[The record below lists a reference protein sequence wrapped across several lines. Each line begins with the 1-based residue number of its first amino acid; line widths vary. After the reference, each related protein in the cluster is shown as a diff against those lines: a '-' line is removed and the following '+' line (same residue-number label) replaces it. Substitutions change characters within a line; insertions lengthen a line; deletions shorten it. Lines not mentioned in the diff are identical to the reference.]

1 MKLDLDTFN
10 EILMTITRNKTRS
23 LLTAFG
29 VFWGI
34 FMLVALMG
42 GGNGFKALM
51 SSTFEGFAQNS
62 AFIFPQKTGEAY
74 KGFRKGRS
82 WNLEQADMERIRK
95 IEGIDIVTCTQ
106 NQWGITAVYQ
116 DKKSEGAII
125 KGLYPEYARIED
137 QKVKYGRFL
146 NDIDVMEKRKVCFIG
161 KKISEELFGKDT
173 NPCGKLVKAGGIYYQ
188 VIGMAGDANSNMQI
202 NGSADETI
210 AIPFSTFAAAY
221 GIGSD
226 IGLMCLTMKPG
237 YKMTDKQPEI
247 EAVIKQHH
255 LIHPD
260 DNQAIAVINAEAVF
274 SMVDSLFSGINVLI
288 WMIGL
293 GTLLS
298 GVIGVSNIMMV
309 TVKER
314 TTEIGIRRAI
324 GATPRTI
331 MEQILTESMVLTLIA
346 GMAGISFSVFLLQ
359 LMNMG
364 MEASDHPADFQVSF
378 GMAITAAVIVMVLG
392 VTAGIAP
399 ALRAMSI
406 KPIEA
411 IRDE

>member
-1 MKLDLDTFN
+1 MKFDLDTFN
-10 EILMTITRNKTRS
+10 EILLTITRNKTRS

-34 FMLVALMG
+34 FMLVTLMG

-51 SSTFEGFAQNS
+51 STTFEGFAQNS
-62 AFIFPQKTGEAY
+62 AFVWPQRTGEAY
-74 KGFRKGRS
+74 KGFRKGRW
-82 WNLEQADMERIRK
+82 WNLEQTDMVRVRQ
-95 IEGIDIVTCTQ
+95 IEGVDIVTCVQ
-106 NQWGITAVYQ
+106 NRWGVTAVYQ
-116 DKKSEGAII
+116 DKKSEGAIV
-125 KGLYPEYARIED
+125 KGLYPEYNSIED
-137 QKVKYGRFL
+137 QKVKYGRFI
-146 NDIDVMEKRKVCFIG
+146 NDIDILEKRKVCFIG
-161 KKISEELFGKDT
+161 KKVSEELFGKDV
-173 NPCGKLVKAGGIYYQ
+173 NPCGKLIKADGIYYQ
-188 VIGMAGDANSNMQI
+188 VIGMAGDTNSNMQI
-202 NGSADETI
+202 NGSADESLS
-210 AIPFSTFAAAY
+210 IPFSTYVAAY
-221 GIGSD
+221 NIGSD

-237 YKMTDKQPEI
+237 YKVTERQPYI
-247 EAVIKQHH
+247 ESVIKQHH

-260 DNQAIAVINAEAVF
+260 DTQCMQFLNAEALF
-274 SMVDSLFSGINVLI
+274 SMVDSLFKSINMLV

-293 GTLLS
+293 GTLIS

-346 GMAGISFSVFLLQ
+346 GMTGISFSVFLLQ
-359 LMNMG
+359 MMNLG
-364 MEASDHPADFQVSF
+364 MEASNQPANFQVSF
-378 GMAITAAVIVMVLG
+378 GMAVGVAIMVVILG

-399 ALRAMSI
+399 AYRAMSI

>member
-1 MKLDLDTFN
+1 MKFDLDTFN
-10 EILMTITRNKTRS
+10 EILLTITRNKTRS

-34 FMLVALMG
+34 FMLVTLMG

-51 SSTFEGFAQNS
+51 CTTFEGFAQNS
-62 AFIFPQKTGEAY
+62 AFVWPQRTGEAY
-74 KGFRKGRS
+74 KGFRKGRW
-82 WNLEQADMERIRK
+82 WNLEQTDMVRVRQ
-95 IEGIDIVTCTQ
+95 IEGVDIVTCVQ
-106 NQWGITAVYQ
+106 NRWGVTAVYQ
-116 DKKSEGAII
+116 DKKSEGAIV
-125 KGLYPEYARIED
+125 KGLYPEYNSIED
-137 QKVKYGRFL
+137 QKVKYGRFI
-146 NDIDVMEKRKVCFIG
+146 NDIDILEKRKVCFIG
-161 KKISEELFGKDT
+161 KKVSEELFGKDV
-173 NPCGKLVKAGGIYYQ
+173 NPCGKLIKADGIYYQ
-188 VIGMAGDANSNMQI
+188 VIGMAGDTNSNMQI
-202 NGSADETI
+202 NGSADESLS
-210 AIPFSTFAAAY
+210 IPFSTYAAAY
-221 GIGSD
+221 NIGSD

-237 YKMTDKQPEI
+237 YKVTERQPYI
-247 EAVIKQHH
+247 ESIIKQHH

-260 DNQAIAVINAEAVF
+260 DTQCMQFLNAEALF
-274 SMVDSLFSGINVLI
+274 SMVDSLFKSINMLV

-293 GTLLS
+293 GTLIS

-346 GMAGISFSVFLLQ
+346 GMTGISFSVFLLQ
-359 LMNMG
+359 MMNLG
-364 MEASDHPADFQVSF
+364 MEASNQPANFQVSF
-378 GMAITAAVIVMVLG
+378 GMAVGAAIMVVILG

-399 ALRAMSI
+399 AYRAMSI

>member
-1 MKLDLDTFN
+1 MKFDLDTFN
-10 EILMTITRNKTRS
+10 EILLTITRNKTRS

-34 FMLVALMG
+34 FMLVTLMG

-51 SSTFEGFAQNS
+51 STTFEGFAQNS
-62 AFIFPQKTGEAY
+62 AFVWPQRTGEAY
-74 KGFRKGRS
+74 KGFRKGRW
-82 WNLEQADMERIRK
+82 WNLEQTDMVRVRQ
-95 IEGIDIVTCTQ
+95 IEGVDIVTCVQ
-106 NQWGITAVYQ
+106 NRWGVTAVYQ
-116 DKKSEGAII
+116 DKKSEGAIV
-125 KGLYPEYARIED
+125 KGLYPEYNSIED
-137 QKVKYGRFL
+137 QKVKYGRFI
-146 NDIDVMEKRKVCFIG
+146 NDIDILEKRKVCFIG
-161 KKISEELFGKDT
+161 KKVSEELFGKDV
-173 NPCGKLVKAGGIYYQ
+173 NPCGKLIKADGIYYQ
-188 VIGMAGDANSNMQI
+188 VIGMAGDTNSNMQI
-202 NGSADETI
+202 NGSADESLS
-210 AIPFSTFAAAY
+210 IPFSTYAAAY
-221 GIGSD
+221 NIGSD

-237 YKMTDKQPEI
+237 YKVTERQPYI
-247 EAVIKQHH
+247 ESVIKQHH

-260 DNQAIAVINAEAVF
+260 DTQCMQFLNAEALF
-274 SMVDSLFSGINVLI
+274 SMVDSLFKSINMLV

-293 GTLLS
+293 GTLIS

-346 GMAGISFSVFLLQ
+346 GMTGISFSVFLLQ
-359 LMNMG
+359 MMNLG
-364 MEASDHPADFQVSF
+364 MEASNQSANFQVSF
-378 GMAITAAVIVMVLG
+378 GMAVGAAIMVVILG

-399 ALRAMSI
+399 AYRAMSI

>member
-1 MKLDLDTFN
+1 MKFDLDTFN
-10 EILMTITRNKTRS
+10 EILLTITRNKTRS

-34 FMLVALMG
+34 FMLVTLMG

-51 SSTFEGFAQNS
+51 STTFEGFAQNS
-62 AFIFPQKTGEAY
+62 AFVWPQRTGEAY
-74 KGFRKGRS
+74 KGFRKGRW
-82 WNLEQADMERIRK
+82 WNLEQTDMVRVRQ
-95 IEGIDIVTCTQ
+95 IEGVDIVTCVQ
-106 NQWGITAVYQ
+106 NRWGVTAVYQ
-116 DKKSEGAII
+116 DKKSEGAIV
-125 KGLYPEYARIED
+125 KGLYPEYNSIED
-137 QKVKYGRFL
+137 QKVKYGRFI
-146 NDIDVMEKRKVCFIG
+146 NDIDILEKRKVCFIG
-161 KKISEELFGKDT
+161 KKVSEELFGKDV
-173 NPCGKLVKAGGIYYQ
+173 NPCGKLIKADGIYYQ
-188 VIGMAGDANSNMQI
+188 VIGMAGDTNSNMQI
-202 NGSADETI
+202 NGSADESLS
-210 AIPFSTFAAAY
+210 IPFSTYAAAY
-221 GIGSD
+221 NIGSD

-237 YKMTDKQPEI
+237 YKVTERQPYI
-247 EAVIKQHH
+247 ESIIKQHH

-260 DNQAIAVINAEAVF
+260 DTQCMQFLNAEALF
-274 SMVDSLFSGINVLI
+274 SMVDSLFKSINMLV

-293 GTLLS
+293 GTLIS

-346 GMAGISFSVFLLQ
+346 GMTGISFSVFLLQ
-359 LMNMG
+359 MMNLG
-364 MEASDHPADFQVSF
+364 MEASNQPANFQVSF
-378 GMAITAAVIVMVLG
+378 GMAVGAAIMVVILG

-399 ALRAMSI
+399 AYRAMSI

>member
-1 MKLDLDTFN
+1 MKFDLDTFN
-10 EILMTITRNKTRS
+10 EILLTITRNKTRS

-34 FMLVALMG
+34 FMLVTLMG

-51 SSTFEGFAQNS
+51 CTTFEGFAQNS
-62 AFIFPQKTGEAY
+62 AFVWPQRTGEAY
-74 KGFRKGRS
+74 KGFRKGRW
-82 WNLEQADMERIRK
+82 WNLEQTDMVRVRQ
-95 IEGIDIVTCTQ
+95 IEGVDIVTCVQ
-106 NQWGITAVYQ
+106 NRWGVTAVYQ
-116 DKKSEGAII
+116 DKKSEGAIV
-125 KGLYPEYARIED
+125 KGLYPEYNSIED
-137 QKVKYGRFL
+137 QKVKYGRFI
-146 NDIDVMEKRKVCFIG
+146 NDIDILEKRKVCFIG
-161 KKISEELFGKDT
+161 KKVSEELFGKDV
-173 NPCGKLVKAGGIYYQ
+173 NPCGKLIKADGIYYQ
-188 VIGMAGDANSNMQI
+188 VIGMAGDTNSNMQI
-202 NGSADETI
+202 NGSADESLS
-210 AIPFSTFAAAY
+210 IPFSTYAAAY
-221 GIGSD
+221 NIGSD

-237 YKMTDKQPEI
+237 YKVTERQPYI
-247 EAVIKQHH
+247 ESVIKQHH

-260 DNQAIAVINAEAVF
+260 DTQCMQFLNAEALF
-274 SMVDSLFSGINVLI
+274 SMVDSLFKSINMLV

-293 GTLLS
+293 GTLIS

-346 GMAGISFSVFLLQ
+346 GMTGISFSVFLLQ
-359 LMNMG
+359 MMNLG
-364 MEASDHPADFQVSF
+364 MEASNQPANFQVSF
-378 GMAITAAVIVMVLG
+378 GMAVGAAIMVVILG

-399 ALRAMSI
+399 AYRAMSI

>member
-1 MKLDLDTFN
+1 MKFDLDTFN
-10 EILMTITRNKTRS
+10 EILLTITRNKTRS

-34 FMLVALMG
+34 FMLVTLMG

-51 SSTFEGFAQNS
+51 STTFEGFAQNS
-62 AFIFPQKTGEAY
+62 AFVWPQRTGEAY
-74 KGFRKGRS
+74 KGFRKGRW
-82 WNLEQADMERIRK
+82 WNLEQTDMVRVRQ
-95 IEGIDIVTCTQ
+95 IEGVDIVTCVQ
-106 NQWGITAVYQ
+106 NRWGVTAVYQ
-116 DKKSEGAII
+116 DKKSEGAIV
-125 KGLYPEYARIED
+125 KGLYPEYNSIED
-137 QKVKYGRFL
+137 QKVKYGRFI
-146 NDIDVMEKRKVCFIG
+146 NDIDILEKRKVCFIG
-161 KKISEELFGKDT
+161 KKVSEELFGKDV
-173 NPCGKLVKAGGIYYQ
+173 NPCGKLIKADGIYYQ
-188 VIGMAGDANSNMQI
+188 VIGMAGDTNSNMQI
-202 NGSADETI
+202 NGSADESLS
-210 AIPFSTFAAAY
+210 IPFSTYAAAY
-221 GIGSD
+221 NIGSD

-237 YKMTDKQPEI
+237 YKVTERQPYI
-247 EAVIKQHH
+247 ESVIKQHH

-260 DNQAIAVINAEAVF
+260 DTQCMQFLNAEALF
-274 SMVDSLFSGINVLI
+274 SMVDSLFKSINMLV

-293 GTLLS
+293 GTLIS

-324 GATPRTI
+324 GATPCTI

-346 GMAGISFSVFLLQ
+346 GMTGISFSVFLLQ
-359 LMNMG
+359 MMNLG
-364 MEASDHPADFQVSF
+364 MEASNQPANFQVSF
-378 GMAITAAVIVMVLG
+378 GMAVGAAIMVVILG

-399 ALRAMSI
+399 AYRAMSI

>member
-1 MKLDLDTFN
+1 MKFDLDTFN
-10 EILMTITRNKTRS
+10 EILLTITRNKTRS

-34 FMLVALMG
+34 FMLVTLMG

-51 SSTFEGFAQNS
+51 STTFEGFAQNS
-62 AFIFPQKTGEAY
+62 AFVWPQRTGEAY
-74 KGFRKGRS
+74 KGFRKGRW
-82 WNLEQADMERIRK
+82 WNLEQTDMVRVRQ
-95 IEGIDIVTCTQ
+95 IEGVDIVTCVQ
-106 NQWGITAVYQ
+106 NRWGVTAVYQ
-116 DKKSEGAII
+116 DKKSEGAIV
-125 KGLYPEYARIED
+125 KGLYPEYNSIED
-137 QKVKYGRFL
+137 QKVKYGRFI
-146 NDIDVMEKRKVCFIG
+146 NDIDILEKRKVCFIG
-161 KKISEELFGKDT
+161 KKVSEELFGKDV
-173 NPCGKLVKAGGIYYQ
+173 NPCGKLIKADGIYYQ
-188 VIGMAGDANSNMQI
+188 VIGMAGDTNSNMQI
-202 NGSADETI
+202 NGSADESLS
-210 AIPFSTFAAAY
+210 IPFSTYAAAY
-221 GIGSD
+221 NIGSD

-237 YKMTDKQPEI
+237 YKVTERQPYI
-247 EAVIKQHH
+247 ESVIKQHH

-260 DNQAIAVINAEAVF
+260 DTQCMQFLNAEALF
-274 SMVDSLFSGINVLI
+274 SMVDSLFKSINMLV

-293 GTLLS
+293 GTLIS

-346 GMAGISFSVFLLQ
+346 GMTGISFSVFLLQ
-359 LMNMG
+359 MMNLG
-364 MEASDHPADFQVSF
+364 MEASNQPANFQVSF
-378 GMAITAAVIVMVLG
+378 GMAVGAAIMVVILG

-399 ALRAMSI
+399 AYRAMSI

>member
-1 MKLDLDTFN
+1 MKFDLDTFN
-10 EILMTITRNKTRS
+10 EILLTITRNKTRS

-34 FMLVALMG
+34 FMLVTLMG

-51 SSTFEGFAQNS
+51 STTFEGFAQNS
-62 AFIFPQKTGEAY
+62 AFVWPQRTGEAY
-74 KGFRKGRS
+74 KGFRKGRW
-82 WNLEQADMERIRK
+82 WNLEQTDMVRVRQ
-95 IEGIDIVTCTQ
+95 IEGVDIVTCVQ
-106 NQWGITAVYQ
+106 NRWGVTAVYQ
-116 DKKSEGAII
+116 DKKSEGAIV
-125 KGLYPEYARIED
+125 KGLYPEYNSIED
-137 QKVKYGRFL
+137 QKVKYGRFI
-146 NDIDVMEKRKVCFIG
+146 NDIDILEKRKVCFIG
-161 KKISEELFGKDT
+161 KKVSEELFGKDV
-173 NPCGKLVKAGGIYYQ
+173 NPCGKLIKADGIYYQ
-188 VIGMAGDANSNMQI
+188 VIGMAGDTNSNMQI
-202 NGSADETI
+202 NGSADESLS
-210 AIPFSTFAAAY
+210 IPFSTYAAAY
-221 GIGSD
+221 NIGND

-237 YKMTDKQPEI
+237 YKVTERQPYI
-247 EAVIKQHH
+247 ESVIKQHH

-260 DNQAIAVINAEAVF
+260 DTQCMQFLNAEALF
-274 SMVDSLFSGINVLI
+274 SMVDSLFKSINMLV

-293 GTLLS
+293 GTLIS

-346 GMAGISFSVFLLQ
+346 GMTGISFSVFLLQ
-359 LMNMG
+359 MMNLG
-364 MEASDHPADFQVSF
+364 MEASNQPANFQVSF
-378 GMAITAAVIVMVLG
+378 GMAVGAAIMVVILG

-399 ALRAMSI
+399 AYRAMSI